1 VPIIYSTLPQKLVVS
16 ASKVVLY
23 IYIYKKNTKKQ
34 KKVSTTLVAR
44 KENYEMLNS
53 LNFFFFNPR
62 CPDQLTHTTTNFR
75 THFYLRLIQLYLFIQ
90 KNIYKNQVTQIEFL
104 HWLPYYNMLSKKDS
118 WIVRKFLL
126 HCNLTLNS
134 NLLMI
139 SAI

>member
-1 VPIIYSTLPQKLVVS
+1 VPIIYSMLPHKLVVS

-23 IYIYKKNTKKQ
+23 IYIYIKEHKKTKKSKYHFGCSKRELWNAQ
-34 KKVSTTLVAR
+34 
-44 KENYEMLNS
+44 
-53 LNFFFFNPR
+53 FFFLGKPE
-62 CPDQLTHTTTNFR
+62 CPDQFTRTTTNLQI
-75 THFYLRLIQLYLFIQ
+75 HLCLRLIQLYLFIQ

-104 HWLPYYNMLSKKDS
+104 HWLPYSNMLSKKDS
-118 WIVRKFLL
+118 WIVRTFLL

>member
-1 VPIIYSTLPQKLVVS
+1 MPIIYSTLPHKLVVS

-23 IYIYKKNTKKQ
+23 IYKKKEHKKTKKSKYHFGCSKRELWNAQ
-34 KKVSTTLVAR
+34 FI
-44 KENYEMLNS
+44 
-53 LNFFFFNPR
+53 NFFFFNPKY
-62 CPDQLTHTTTNFR
+62 PNQLMRTTTNFR
-75 THFYLRLIQLYLFIQ
+75 THFCLRLIQLYLFIQ

-104 HWLPYYNMLSKKDS
+104 HWLPYSNMLSKKDS

>member
-1 VPIIYSTLPQKLVVS
+1 VPIIYSTLPHKLVVS

-23 IYIYKKNTKKQ
+23 IYKKKKHKKTKKSKYHFGCSKRELWTAQ
-34 KKVSTTLVAR
+34 FI
-44 KENYEMLNS
+44 
-53 LNFFFFNPR
+53 NFFFLNPK
-62 CPDQLTHTTTNFR
+62 CPDQLMRTTTNFR
-75 THFYLRLIQLYLFIQ
+75 THFCLRLIQLYLFIQ

-104 HWLPYYNMLSKKDS
+104 HWLPYSNMLSKKDS